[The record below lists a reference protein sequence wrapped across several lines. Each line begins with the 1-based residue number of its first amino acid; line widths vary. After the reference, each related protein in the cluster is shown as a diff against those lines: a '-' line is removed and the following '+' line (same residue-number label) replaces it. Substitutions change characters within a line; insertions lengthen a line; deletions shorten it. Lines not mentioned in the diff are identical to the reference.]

1 MGPEGVER
9 QVIPDLDPKSDHHL
23 ENHEAKKMVQAQTQT
38 QTQTQLSLLPITPM
52 TIADPSDLIGPID
65 QMRLL
70 QGIEGG
76 MLKKGLYHQ

>member
-1 MGPEGVER
+1 MGPEVER

-23 ENHEAKKMVQAQTQT
+23 ENHEGKKMVQA
-38 QTQTQLSLLPITPM
+38 QTQTQLSLLPITRM
-52 TIADPSDLIGPID
+52 TIADPSGLIGPID